1 MNKTS
6 TLFILKN
13 DGITTPCRL
22 MFKGLKEMEIVRFEI
37 GLAGKPKF
45 SEEFKDYGTAFL
57 YCGIFIP
64 DEIDI
69 PDHFRS
75 FIKKEVTINEIEFGE
90 AFYRYF
96 FPKLKKNHPHD
107 FTWEK
112 LES

>member
-1 MNKTS
+1 MNNTS
-6 TLFILKN
+6 ALFNLKN

-22 MFKGLKEMEIVRFEI
+22 MFKGLRDLEIVRFET
-37 GLAGKPKF
+37 GLAGKPVF

-64 DEIDI
+64 DEIGI
-69 PDHFRS
+69 PDHLKS
-75 FIKKEVTINEIEFGE
+75 YIKKEVTINDTEFGE

-107 FTWEK
+107 FIWEK
-112 LES
+112 LDT